1 LLSESQR
8 RLRAR
13 IGGLALAA
21 KRDPSDYTRAGR
33 AAFLAHFYDEVDPRR
48 ELPEPERERRALAAR
63 KRYFTQ
69 LALRSSTVRSKK
81 RGRDQDAP
89 AA

>member
-1 LLSESQR
+1 VLSDSQR

-21 KRDPSDYTRAGR
+21 KHDPRDYTAPGR
-33 AAFLAHFYDEVDPRR
+33 AAFLARFLDEVDPQR
-48 ELPEPERERRALAAR
+48 ELPEPERERRAVAAR
-63 KRYFTQ
+63 KRYFAQ
-69 LALRSSTVRSKK
+69 LALRSSRARRK
-81 RGRDQDAP
+81 P